1 MSVWVVMLCAG
12 LLTFLIRLSFIA
24 SEGRLRP
31 PNWFRAALPFVPVA
45 ALTALIAPDLLL
57 QGGSVQLMGNP
68 RLIAGLVAIAVA
80 WRFRNATL
88 TIGTGF
94 ATLLLAQALLT

>member
-1 MSVWVVMLCAG
+1 MSFWLVMLCAG

-31 PNWFRAALPFVPVA
+31 PNWFREALPFVPVA
-45 ALTALIAPDLLL
+45 ALSALIAPDLLFHA
-57 QGGSVQLMGNP
+57 GSVQLADNP

-88 TIGTGF
+88 TIVAGF
-94 ATLLLAQALLT
+94 ATLFVAHALLP